1 MPNVH
6 FIEQLTAFLEKIG
19 RISEEVIL
27 QLIKSKCIPVLL
39 HGLEVCALNKLSK
52 IASLDFVT
60 NRFFMKL
67 FQTNNIEIVRACQ
80 EFFGFELP
88 SALLPKRVK
97 EFENRFCNRSELI
110 V

>member
-1 MPNVH
+1 
-6 FIEQLTAFLEKIG
+6 
-19 RISEEVIL
+19 
-27 QLIKSKCIPVLL
+27 
-39 HGLEVCALNKLSK
+39 
-52 IASLDFVT
+52 
-60 NRFFMKL
+60 MKL

>member
-1 MPNVH
+1 M
-6 FIEQLTAFLEKIG
+6 A
-19 RISEEVIL
+19 
-27 QLIKSKCIPVLL
+27 LI
-39 HGLEVCALNKLSK
+39 CALNKSE
-52 IASLDFVT
+52 IASLDFVI

-80 EFFGFELP
+80 FLGFELP

-97 EFENRFCNRSELI
+97 KCENRFCNKSVLTA